1 MNSKQRILT
10 ALENQ
15 QPDRVPIMDVIDSSI
30 ILAIANILGFDTDRQ
45 ENDPLATVDRYCLF
59 VKELGL
65 DATISGFS
73 TGTERISD
81 DLVKN
86 RHGMVFQKSEHGE
99 SVLVEGPIGQP
110 SDLQGFDMV
119 VPRLDD
125 FEEVAYTMDRVGND
139 WAHFVGLGDPF
150 KTSWELRGGMQHLMM
165 DYCLDPELVHD
176 LARVATDFS
185 LAAIELA
192 AQVGVDGIFMG
203 GDLAGNQTTLM
214 SPKHYQE
221 YVKPYHKEL
230 VTSAHQKG
238 LKFIKHTDGNVW
250 PILDDF
256 VEVGFDA
263 FHPVQ
268 PQCMDI
274 VEVKG
279 HLSGKMCVIGNIDC
293 MDLLPSGTEEQVEDA
308 VRETIAG
315 AAAGG
320 GYILC
325 SSNSIHPGVSPRN
338 YIAMVR
344 AGHRYG
350 AYE

>member
-1 MNSKQRILT
+1 
-10 ALENQ
+10 
-15 QPDRVPIMDVIDSSI
+15 MD
-30 ILAIANILGFDTDRQ
+30 
-45 ENDPLATVDRYCLF
+45 
-59 VKELGL
+59 K
-65 DATISGFS
+65 
-73 TGTERISD
+73 
-81 DLVKN
+81 
-86 RHGMVFQKSEHGE
+86 
-99 SVLVEGPIGQP
+99 
-110 SDLQGFDMV
+110 
-119 VPRLDD
+119 
-125 FEEVAYTMDRVGND
+125 VGSD

-150 KTSWELRGGMQHLMM
+150 KTSWELRGGMQYLMM
-165 DYCLDPELVHD
+165 DYVLDPGLVHD

-185 LAAIELA
+185 LAVIELA
-192 AQVGVDGIFMG
+192 AQVGVDGVFMG
-203 GDLAGNQTTLM
+203 GDLAANQTTLM
-214 SPKHYQE
+214 SPQHYRE
-221 YVKPYHKEL
+221 YIKPYHHEL
-230 VTSAHQKG
+230 VTSAHDKG
-238 LKFIKHTDGNVW
+238 LKFIKHTDGNLW

-293 MDLLPSGTEEQVEDA
+293 MDLLPSGTEEQVEEA
-308 VRETIAG
+308 VRETIDAAG
-315 AAAGG
+315 AGG

-325 SSNSIHPGVSPRN
+325 SSNSIHPGVNPRN